1 MADGAINIDLKLK
14 SDKFNREIKDSDKL
28 VNEFGKNAGDKLDK
42 SFKENTDKVINKAKL
57 TRKEL
62 KALFDKDTKIKIVAE
77 AEKAGIKDF
86 QKVLKK
92 LPRKQ
97 KIELFTEMKDKGTI
111 DFSKK
116 LRSMNND
123 LRSDIGKLKAAY
135 ESTSSVQESYVNRL
149 KAEGRTAKA
158 NKLEYQNLRSSIK
171 KEAEIYEKEHQLLT
185 TLKNDRTKNTAQI
198 AKQEAKVN
206 DLAAA
211 LANDTRKMK
220 ELRKTQSGFNRN
232 PFTKM
237 TKGLL
242 GLNKQANKSES
253 VFKKVFSGVFWGEAA
268 HGAASTAIHGITMGI
283 GGMIKEGIEFNK
295 EQQVMNATWTTLT
308 GSASKGAGFV
318 KSINKMST
326 AFGQSN
332 DLVNELDQQFY
343 HVLDKKGP
351 TEQLTKSVLTMADT
365 LGMSAE
371 NTKRLGLNFTHMMS
385 SSKMQL
391 GDFNMISDQLPMFGE
406 KLLEYE
412 RKNKNFVAGSSKS
425 AKASTAQIKIAQQEA
440 LASFEK
446 IHKGS
451 KVTADD
457 LALMSKKGLVG
468 GDQYASLAKMI
479 KENGSVSTS
488 VANSMIRDYQ
498 KIETQNTASTKKV
511 GNNSKLTMSQL
522 RDAMSAGQ
530 ISAKDA
536 EAVMNGLGEKYKDAS
551 ENMMKTAAGAERS
564 IKARFSALSG
574 DLAKPFTTMQSPIFE
589 AVSKWVS
596 DKKTEK
602 EFTKVGTSASKGFKT
617 ITEALTKAFHIKNGT
632 KALDQMMDNIADGI
646 EKLSNYIAKHSKQI
660 VGFFKGI
667 WSLLKIFSS
676 IGVGFFKGIIGGIG
690 AILKPIAKLVG
701 HNKKVKSLSD
711 ALEELSKHK
720 KGLEELGKVI
730 AGIFIARK
738 LTTFATGIVGVIGQ
752 LGKLKTAFFGVKTAA
767 TEAGEAEE
775 LATTMSGGSSG
786 GGGLFSK
793 IFKGGKGGTKVAEET
808 GEMSRMA
815 KNGSK
820 LGLLSKFKGMSK
832 FSKLAGG
839 ALGVGD
845 VLMAG
850 TDLLG
855 MTKKTAGSHIG
866 AFAGNLGGAAAG
878 AAAGTA
884 ILPGIGTVIGAGV
897 GALGG
902 EKLGRTLG
910 KQIQKGLFGTKL
922 KAPKISTKNA
932 HDQLLKESKS
942 YYSKKQ
948 KQALDDLKTL
958 KKNGVI
964 SEKEY
969 QKEAKAIKSAGQKV
983 NSYDKKNKK
992 DQSAI
997 AKYYAQE
1004 KQKLTKKW
1012 NNKIEQDEKLYGK
1025 HSTQVQKDIANKKKA
1040 LDKQRLKFA
1049 TKVTGD
1055 EARLHTTLAGKIKQ
1069 ADAKMLKDDEKLT
1082 DKKKKLSRSQ
1092 VKEIVKNA
1100 DKEYDSVKSAANKK
1114 YKSVVSKA
1122 DKQRDETI
1130 KAAKREY
1137 SGSSKWAKDKRK
1149 AVIDAAN
1156 KQHDRVVNRAKKQK
1170 DEAINH
1176 AKSEKDRVSKHADD
1190 RYKNVSKSADNEY
1203 EAQKKANKKK
1213 KDDNSG
1219 FFHTVGKWWNT
1230 FTGGISSLLKVFG
1243 DSKFKAPVMPVQYAT
1258 GTGFFSGAR
1267 RPITKPTPV
1276 MLNDGFDSPETG
1288 NREVG
1293 ILPNGELFSPKE
1305 RNWTGIVPAGTEIL
1319 NATESKML
1327 FGDGLE
1333 HFAKGTG
1340 WLSGIGNFVGGV
1352 VKGAENVY
1360 KSVKKKFE
1368 LAKNIISNPGKALD
1382 KLMGKP
1388 KKQKNSFFD
1397 RVSGDVFKPVK
1408 KQASDWWSALWDK
1421 ISGSMDDEGGFG
1433 GVWAKSPGR
1442 GWQVT
1447 SGFGNRGAVSGGYS
1461 AHDGVDYSGSKTVH
1475 AMHGGIVSYVG
1486 GPPSG
1491 WGGAN
1496 GIGQNLVIKAN
1507 DASVIYQELNGKYG
1521 SGADILVKKGD
1532 KVSTGQAIARLGP
1545 SGTHVHVGVSKG
1557 SPFNHSG
1564 TTTKGWYDI
1573 RKMKASKSDEKQQE
1587 KSKDTGLSGF
1597 IENQFGKSF
1606 FSGIAK
1612 MFAPFI
1618 EDAGGSG
1625 TGDPGGT
1632 SVRRWASDV
1641 KKALKILG
1649 LSTSASMVNRVLRQI
1664 NTESGGNPKAKQPG
1678 ADPDGDGS
1686 GPALGL
1692 MQTKRSTFNRYKL
1705 PGHGNLWNGF
1715 DDILAGLNYAK
1726 HRYGGGLSFLGNGHG
1741 YANGGW
1747 GRPGEISF
1755 FNEVPGEPEIAIN
1768 PKRSTADQHIAEAM
1782 IARAKNNPNGFAAKA
1797 LDVVTKAKRQVQSM
1811 QYTQSPSTS
1820 VGGNVNIYME
1830 IDSKTV
1836 AKTTYPTTKL
1846 LLGKDIVIS
1855 NNR

>member
-28 VNEFGKNAGDKLDK
+28 VSEFGKNAGEKLDK
-42 SFKENTDKVINKAKL
+42 AFKENTDKVINKAKL
-57 TRKEL
+57 TKKEL
-62 KALFDKDTKIKIVAE
+62 KSLFDKDTKVKIVAE

-86 QKVLKK
+86 QNVLKK
-92 LPRKQ
+92 LPKQQ
-97 KIELFTEMKDKGTI
+97 KIELFTEMKDKGAI

-116 LRSMNND
+116 LNNLNKE
-123 LRSDIGKLKAAY
+123 LRSDIGKLKSAY
-135 ESTSSVQESYVNRL
+135 ESTSHVQESYLNRL
-149 KAEGRTAKA
+149 KAEGRSVEA
-158 NKLEYQNLRSSIK
+158 NKVEYQNLRSSIK
-171 KEAEIYEKEHQLLT
+171 KESELYQKEHRLLT
-185 TLKNDRTKNTAQI
+185 SLLSDRNEDASKI
-198 AKQEAKVN
+198 AKQTIKVN
-206 DLAAA
+206 DLAAS
-211 LANDTRKMK
+211 LARNTNKMK
-220 ELRKTQSGFNRN
+220 ELGKTQSAFNRN

-237 TKGLL
+237 TRGLL

-253 VFKKVFSGVFWGEAA
+253 VFKKVFSGVFWGEVA
-268 HGAASTAIHGITMGI
+268 HGAASSALNVIKTGLGGI
-283 GGMIKEGIEFNK
+283 IKAGNEFNK
-295 EQQVMNATWTTLT
+295 EQQIMVATWTTLT
-308 GSASKGAGFV
+308 GNANLGKGMV
-318 KSINKMST
+318 KSINDMSN

-343 HVLDKKGP
+343 HVFNKKAP
-351 TEQLTKSVLTMADT
+351 TEELTKSLLTMADT
-365 LGMSAE
+365 LGMSADD
-371 NTKRLGLNFTHMMS
+371 TKRLGLNFTHMMT

-406 KLLEYE
+406 RLLDYE
-412 RKNKNFVAGSSKS
+412 RKMQHNN
-425 AKASTAQIKIAQQEA
+425 A
-440 LASFEK
+440 LS
-446 IHKGS
+446 
-451 KVTADD
+451 
-457 LALMSKKGLVG
+457 MS
-468 GDQYASLAKMI
+468 
-479 KENGSVSTS
+479 E
-488 VANSMIRDYQ
+488 
-498 KIETQNTASTKKV
+498 
-511 GNNSKLTMSQL
+511 L
-522 RDAMSAGQ
+522 RNQMSAGK

-536 EAVMNGLGEKYKDAS
+536 ENVMNGLGQKYKDAS
-551 ENMMKTAAGAERS
+551 ENMMKTAAGAERA
-564 IKARFSALSG
+564 IKGRFNV
-574 DLAKPFTTMQSPIFE
+574 LAGKLAEPFTKMQSPIFE

-596 DKKTEK
+596 DKRTET
-602 EFTKVGTSASKGFKT
+602 EFSKVGTAASKGFKT

-632 KALDQMMDNIADGI
+632 KALDNMMDNIADGI
-646 EKLSNYIAKHSKQI
+646 ENLSNYIAKHSKQI

-667 WSLLKIFSS
+667 WGLLKIFSN

-730 AGIFIARK
+730 AVIFIARK
-738 LTTFATGIVGVIGQ
+738 LTAFATGIAGVIGK
-752 LGKLKTAFFGVKTAA
+752 LGELKTAFFGVKTAA

-775 LATTMSGGSSG
+775 LASATSG
-786 GGGLFSK
+786 GGGSFLGNIFSR
-793 IFKGGKGGTKVAEET
+793 GKGGAKVAEEA
-808 GEMSRMA
+808 GEMSRVA

-820 LGLLSKFKGMSK
+820 LGILSKLKGMSK
-832 FSKLAGG
+832 FGKLAGG

-922 KAPKISTKNA
+922 KVPKISMKKA
-932 HDQLLKESKS
+932 HNQLLQESKS

-948 KQALDDLKTL
+948 KQALADLKTL
-958 KKNGVI
+958 KKNGAI
-964 SEKEY
+964 SNKEY
-969 QKEAKAIKSAGQKV
+969 QKEAEAIKKSGKKA
-983 NSYDKKNKK
+983 NSYDKKNRK
-992 DQSAI
+992 DQTAI

-1004 KQKLTKKW
+1004 KQKLTNKW
-1012 NNKIEQDEKLYGK
+1012 NNKIERDEKLYGK
-1025 HSTQVQKDIANKKKA
+1025 HSTQVQKDINNKKKA
-1040 LDKQRLKFA
+1040 LDKKRLKFA

-1055 EARLHTTLAGKIKQ
+1055 EARLHTTLAGKIKR
-1069 ADAKMLKDDEKLT
+1069 ANAKMLKDDERLT
-1082 DKKKKLSRSQ
+1082 DKKKKLSRSE

-1137 SGSSKWAKDKRK
+1137 SGNSKWARDKRK
-1149 AVIDAAN
+1149 AAIDNAN
-1156 KQHDRVVNRAKKQK
+1156 KQHDRVVNRAEKQK
-1170 DEAINH
+1170 DEAIHH
-1176 AKSEKDRVSKHADD
+1176 AKIEKDRVSKHADD

-1219 FFHTVGKWWNT
+1219 FFHTVGTWWNT
-1230 FTGGISSLLKVFG
+1230 FTSGIGSLLKVFG

-1258 GTGFFSGAR
+1258 GTGAFSGAR

-1276 MLNDGFDSPETG
+1276 VLNDGFDSPETG

-1293 ILPNGELFSPKE
+1293 VLPNGELFSPQE

-1327 FGDGLE
+1327 FGGGLK
-1333 HFAKGTG
+1333 HFASGTG

-1352 VKGAENVY
+1352 VNGAKNIY
-1360 KSVKKKFE
+1360 KSLKKKFE
-1368 LAKNIISNPGKALD
+1368 LAKNVISNPGKALD
-1382 KLMGKP
+1382 KLIGKP

-1397 RVSGDVFKPVK
+1397 RVSSDVFKPVK
-1408 KQASDWWSALWDK
+1408 KQAGDWWSALWDK

-1433 GVWAKSPGR
+1433 GVWAKSPGH

-1475 AMHGGIVSYVG
+1475 AMHGGTVSYVG

-1496 GIGQNLVIKAN
+1496 GIGQNLVIKAD

-1521 SGADILVKKGD
+1521 SGATVLVKKGD

-1557 SPFNHSG
+1557 NPFGHSG
-1564 TTTKGWYDI
+1564 ATTKGWYDI
-1573 RKMKASKSDEKQQE
+1573 RDMKASKSDEKQQE

-1597 IENQFGKSF
+1597 IEKQFGKSF

-1641 KKALKILG
+1641 KKALGILG

-1664 NTESGGNPKAKQPG
+1664 NTESGGNPKAKQSG

-1692 MQTKRSTFNRYKL
+1692 MQTKRKTFNSFKL
-1705 PGHGNLWNGF
+1705 PGHGNIWNGL
-1715 DDILAGLNYAK
+1715 DDIISGLNYAK
-1726 HRYGGGLSFLGNGHG
+1726 HRYGSGLSFLGNGHG

-1747 GRPGEISF
+1747 GMPGEISF

-1768 PKRSTADQHIAEAM
+1768 PQRQSSEQHIAEAM

-1797 LDVVTKAKRQVQSM
+1797 LDVVEKSKRQVQSI
-1811 QYTQSPSTS
+1811 QYAQSPNAS

-1846 LLGKDIVIS
+1846 LLGKDIIIS

>member
-14 SDKFNREIKDSDKL
+14 ADKFNREIKESDKL

-42 SFKENTDKVINKAKL
+42 AFKENTDKVINKAKL
-57 TRKEL
+57 TKKEL
-62 KALFDKDTKIKIVAE
+62 KALFDKDTKVKIVAE

-92 LPRKQ
+92 LPKQQ
-97 KIELFTEMKDKGTI
+97 KIELFTEMKDKGAI
-111 DFSKK
+111 NFSKK
-116 LRSMNND
+116 LNNINKE
-123 LRSDIGKLKAAY
+123 LRDDIGKLKSAY
-135 ESTSSVQESYVNRL
+135 ENTSHVQESYLNRL
-149 KAEGRTAKA
+149 KAEGRSIKA

-171 KEAEIYEKEHQLLT
+171 RESELYQKEHQLLT
-185 TLKNDRTKNTAQI
+185 ILRSDRTTDVSKI
-198 AKQEAKVN
+198 AKQTIKVN
-206 DLAAA
+206 DLAAS
-211 LANDTRKMK
+211 LARNTKKMK
-220 ELRKTQSGFNRN
+220 ELRKTQSAFNRN
-232 PFTKM
+232 PFAKM

-242 GLNKQANKSES
+242 GLNKQANKTES
-253 VFKKVFSGVFWGEAA
+253 VFKKVFSGVFWGEVA
-268 HGAASTAIHGITMGI
+268 HGAASSALNVIKTGL
-283 GGMIKEGIEFNK
+283 GGVIKAGNEFNK
-295 EQQVMNATWTTLT
+295 EQQVMVATWTTLT
-308 GSASKGAGFV
+308 GDANLGKGMV
-318 KSINKMST
+318 KSINDMSN

-343 HVLDKKGP
+343 HVFNKKAP
-351 TEQLTKSVLTMADT
+351 TEELTKSVLTLADT
-365 LGMSAE
+365 LGMSADD
-371 NTKRLGLNFTHMMS
+371 TKRLGLNFTHMMT

-406 KLLEYE
+406 RLLDYE
-412 RKNKNFVAGSSKS
+412 RKMQHNN
-425 AKASTAQIKIAQQEA
+425 A
-440 LASFEK
+440 LS
-446 IHKGS
+446 
-451 KVTADD
+451 
-457 LALMSKKGLVG
+457 MS
-468 GDQYASLAKMI
+468 
-479 KENGSVSTS
+479 E
-488 VANSMIRDYQ
+488 
-498 KIETQNTASTKKV
+498 
-511 GNNSKLTMSQL
+511 L
-522 RDAMSAGQ
+522 RDQMSAGK

-536 EAVMNGLGEKYKDAS
+536 ENVMNGLGQKYKDAS
-551 ENMMKTAAGAERS
+551 ENMMKTAAGAERA
-564 IKARFSALSG
+564 IKGRFNV
-574 DLAKPFTTMQSPIFE
+574 LAGKLAEPFTKMQSPIFE

-596 DKKTEK
+596 DKRTEK
-602 EFTKVGTSASKGFKT
+602 EFSKVGTAASKGFKT
-617 ITEALTKAFHIKNGT
+617 ITEALTKAFHINNGT
-632 KALDQMMDNIADGI
+632 KALDNMMDNIADGI

-676 IGVGFFKGIIGGIG
+676 IGVGFFKGIISGIG

-738 LTTFATGIVGVIGQ
+738 LTAFATGIAGVIGK

-767 TEAGEAEE
+767 TEASEAEE
-775 LATTMSGGSSG
+775 LASTMG
-786 GGGLFSK
+786 GGGGGFFGN
-793 IFKGGKGGTKVAEET
+793 IFKRGKGGAKVAEET

-815 KNGSK
+815 RNGSK
-820 LGLLSKFKGMSK
+820 LGIFSKLKGMSN
-832 FSKLAGG
+832 FGKLAGG

-902 EKLGRTLG
+902 EKLGRALG

-922 KAPKISTKNA
+922 KAPKISMKKA

-958 KKNGVI
+958 KKNGAI

-969 QKEAKAIKSAGQKV
+969 QKEAEAIKKSGKKA
-983 NSYDKKNKK
+983 NSYDKKNRK
-992 DQSAI
+992 DQTAI

-1012 NNKIEQDEKLYGK
+1012 NSRIERDEKLYGK
-1025 HSTQVQKDIANKKKA
+1025 HSTQVQKDINNKKKA

-1055 EARLHTTLAGKIKQ
+1055 EARLHTTLAGKIKR

-1082 DKKKKLSRSQ
+1082 DKKKKLSRSE

-1100 DKEYDSVKSAANKK
+1100 DKEYDSVKRAANKK
-1114 YKSVVSKA
+1114 YKSVVRAA

-1137 SGSSKWAKDKRK
+1137 SGNSKWARDKRK

-1156 KQHDRVVNRAKKQK
+1156 KQHDRVVNRAEKQK
-1170 DEAINH
+1170 NEAIHH
-1176 AKSEKDRVSKHADD
+1176 AKTEKDRVSKHADD

-1219 FFHTVGKWWNT
+1219 FFHTVGNWWNK
-1230 FTGGISSLLKVFG
+1230 FTSGISSLLKVFG

-1267 RPITKPTPV
+1267 RPITKATPV

-1293 ILPNGELFSPKE
+1293 ILPNGELFSPQE

-1319 NATESKML
+1319 NATESKMI
-1327 FGDGLE
+1327 FGGGLK
-1333 HFAKGTG
+1333 HFASGTG
-1340 WLSGIGNFVGGV
+1340 WLSGIGHFVGGV
-1352 VKGAENVY
+1352 VKGAQNVF
-1360 KSVKKKFE
+1360 KSLKSKFE
-1368 LAKNIISNPGKALD
+1368 LAKNIISHPGQALA

-1397 RVSGDVFKPVK
+1397 RVSNDVFKPVK
-1408 KQASDWWSALWDK
+1408 KQASDWWSTLWDK
-1421 ISGSMDDEGGFG
+1421 ISGAMDGEGGFG
-1433 GVWAKSPGR
+1433 GVWANSPGH
-1442 GWQVT
+1442 GWHVT
-1447 SGFGNRGAVSGGYS
+1447 SGFGNRGGVSGGYS
-1461 AHDGVDYSGSKTVH
+1461 AHDGVDYSGAKTVH

-1491 WGGAN
+1491 WGGPN
-1496 GIGQNLVIKAN
+1496 GIGQNIVIKAD

-1521 SGADILVKKGD
+1521 SGADILVQKGD

-1557 SPFNHSG
+1557 NPFSHSG
-1564 TTTKGWYDI
+1564 ATTKGWYDI

-1587 KSKDTGLSGF
+1587 KSKNTGLSAF
-1597 IENQFGKSF
+1597 IEKQFGKSF
-1606 FSGIAK
+1606 FSRIAK

-1664 NTESGGNPKAKQPG
+1664 NTESGGNPKAKQSG

-1692 MQTKRSTFNRYKL
+1692 MQTKRSTFNSYKL
-1705 PGHGNLWNGF
+1705 PGHGNLWNGL
-1715 DDILAGLNYAK
+1715 DNIIAGLNYAK
-1726 HRYGGGLSFLGNGHG
+1726 HRYGSGLSFLGNGHG

-1747 GRPGEISF
+1747 GIPGEVSF

-1768 PKRSTADQHIAEAM
+1768 PQRPSSEQHIAEAM

-1797 LDVVTKAKRQVQSM
+1797 LDIVEKSKRQVQSM
-1811 QYTQSPSTS
+1811 QYAQSPNTS

-1846 LLGKDIVIS
+1846 LLGKDIIIS